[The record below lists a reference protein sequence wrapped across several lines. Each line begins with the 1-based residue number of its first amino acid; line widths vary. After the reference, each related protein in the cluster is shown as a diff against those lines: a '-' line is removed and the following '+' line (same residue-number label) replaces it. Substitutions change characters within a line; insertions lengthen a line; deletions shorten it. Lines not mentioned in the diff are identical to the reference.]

1 MENVVVYARFSSHSQ
16 TEQSI
21 EGQLKVCKEYAER
34 NNYRIIHEY
43 IDRAMSGTSDKRP
56 EFQKMIEDSKNRHF
70 KYVLVYQLD
79 RFARDRY
86 DSATYKHKLKK
97 NGVRVISAK
106 ENISADASGILME
119 SVLEGMAEYYSAE
132 LAQKIKR
139 GMEISAKKCKF
150 IGGKRV
156 FGFNITPEKDYVINE
171 EEAYWVK
178 YVFDS
183 YLLRIQPIE
192 IIETLKKHG
201 IKTTSNKDFTHDS
214 LFRLLGNRKYIGE
227 YSCGNITIEHGIP
240 QIIDDETFE
249 KVSLI
254 RKMKSE
260 RSISWSNQTQY
271 CLTGKIYCAECG
283 QPLIGDSCRGKM
295 GKKYYY
301 YTCINRK
308 KKHTC
313 KLPSFPKEELEKS
326 VVESVKNLMSDEL
339 IITIVDRA
347 ISKIN
352 KENSSIDQIK
362 QLKKELKEIKI
373 KIDKF
378 TDLLIEDRNI
388 KLIMDKID
396 SLKLEEERI
405 SKLIYD
411 LQSSDVSISRE
422 DVIKK
427 LQQIRDYDYM
437 QPNNIQLFI
446 DSFVEAIY
454 VDKNKKIVV
463 VLSLDNN
470 YYSTEHSW
478 CSDKSL
484 MVELKRIELS
494 TS

>member
-1 MENVVVYARFSSHSQ
+1 MINWF
-16 TEQSI
+16 
-21 EGQLKVCKEYAER
+21 C
-34 NNYRIIHEY
+34 RILE
-43 IDRAMSGTSDKRP
+43 P
-56 EFQKMIEDSKNRHF
+56 
-70 KYVLVYQLD
+70 
-79 RFARDRY
+79 
-86 DSATYKHKLKK
+86 
-97 NGVRVISAK
+97 NGI
-106 ENISADASGILME
+106 IPTIP
-119 SVLEGMAEYYSAE
+119 
-132 LAQKIKR
+132 
-139 GMEISAKKCKF
+139 
-150 IGGKRV
+150 
-156 FGFNITPEKDYVINE
+156 ITPPYPPVIPPTIPSMYDGDLNVPYFNQINFVKNYYENLNQNFPVNNVGNYGYVAISLLLQYYDV
-171 EEAYWVK
+171 YWNNN
-178 YVFDS
+178 FIPNS
-183 YLLRIQPIE
+183 YNNDDKCQI
-192 IIETLKKHG
+192 
-201 IKTTSNKDFTHDS
+201 DS
-214 LFRLLGNRKYIGE
+214 LEDALFESPGVDDIYLPLWTDEHPEVQESDPNYEEKY
-227 YSCGNITIEHGIP
+227 NAAM
-240 QIIDDETFE
+240 
-249 KVSLI
+249 
-254 RKMKSE
+254 R
-260 RSISWSNQTQY
+260 QY
-271 CLTGKIYCAECG
+271 ILDMMA
-283 QPLIGDSCRGKM
+283 GDSFVG
-295 GKKYYY
+295 Y
-301 YTCINRK
+301 
-308 KKHTC
+308 
-313 KLPSFPKEELEKS
+313 PSFPKEELEKS

-347 ISKIN
+347 ITKIN

-362 QLKKELKEIKI
+362 QLKNELKEIKI

-484 MVELKRIELS
+484 MVELTRIELA
-494 TS
+494 TF